1 MGCGS
6 LSPPNTAQSFEE
18 AKEIEQQEQRAT
30 TKQEMNSTL
39 RSDTMDNKSLTKS
52 TSKTKNISFFTK
64 Y

>member
-18 AKEIEQQEQRAT
+18 EKEIEQQEQRAT

-52 TSKTKNISFFTK
+52 TSKTKSISFFTK